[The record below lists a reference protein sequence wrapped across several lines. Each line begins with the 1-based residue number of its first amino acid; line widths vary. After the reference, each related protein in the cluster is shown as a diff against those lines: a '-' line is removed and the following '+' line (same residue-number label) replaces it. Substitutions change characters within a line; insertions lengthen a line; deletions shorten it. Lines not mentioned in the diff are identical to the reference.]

1 MEWRECGGGE
11 SGEARMERVNGQECE
26 ATLFLTKMVIPN
38 KSIDALLYIL
48 RSFLISP
55 TIPYDESIRYIVPLK
70 MTLLWST
77 KDLRNIL
84 VDLFVFLCFK
94 SNFTIDGREKSNI
107 FILEIYP
114 TLFLFVCALNKTCR
128 SLRVLRRF
136 VISEKKDFIF
146 YTLNSLT
153 HISSTF
159 QENINCRVNL
169 IIGNFMNILEMRWLI
184 VKLKMKPK
192 NKTKKIECRHFFF
205 FISFVSVYIT
215 CIFWQW
221 KKEIVL
227 KKENLIIHSQSISII
242 LQCN

>member
-1 MEWRECGGGE
+1 
-11 SGEARMERVNGQECE
+11 MERVNGQECE

-205 FISFVSVYIT
+205 LFHLFPCILRVY
-215 CIFWQW
+215 FGNER
-221 KKEIVL
+221 KKSYQ
-227 KKENLIIHSQSISII
+227 KKKI
-242 LQCN
+242 

>member
-221 KKEIVL
+221 KKEIVS